1 MATYRNKKFLKKN
14 VDKVFNVCYYIL
26 KKRQQGGIEM
36 KKILFLLAT
45 TIALGCNNPQELNLQ
60 IKGDVANF
68 VKETKKILL
77 LNEMGYKDEASKIIA
92 EQQNNIKTI
101 KERYEHLIEEHSFD
115 LSDEEFKEGADSYVS
130 VIKINRTLELLKRQL
145 GGR

>member
-1 MATYRNKKFLKKN
+1 MATYGNKKFFKK
-14 VDKVFNVCYYIL
+14 VLTKFLRCVIIYSRKD
-26 KKRQQGGIEM
+26 RQGGIKM

-68 VKETKKILL
+68 AKEAKKILL
-77 LNEMGYKDEASKIIA
+77 LNEMGYKDEASKIIT

-115 LSDEEFKEGADSYVS
+115 LNDEEFKEVADSYVS

-145 GGR
+145 GGK

>member
-1 MATYRNKKFLKKN
+1 
-14 VDKVFNVCYYIL
+14 
-26 KKRQQGGIEM
+26 
-36 KKILFLLAT
+36 
-45 TIALGCNNPQELNLQ
+45 
-60 IKGDVANF
+60 
-68 VKETKKILL
+68 
-77 LNEMGYKDEASKIIA
+77 MGYKDEASKIIT

-115 LSDEEFKEGADSYVS
+115 LSDEEFKEVADSYAS